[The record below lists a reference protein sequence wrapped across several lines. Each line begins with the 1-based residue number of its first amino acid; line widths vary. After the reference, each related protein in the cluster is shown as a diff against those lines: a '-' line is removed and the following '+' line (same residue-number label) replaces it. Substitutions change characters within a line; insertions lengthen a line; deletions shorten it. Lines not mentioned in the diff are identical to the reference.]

1 MTCASIAHIQRNGTS
16 SQHQLKHMRRA
27 MIMFWSF
34 LTEKE
39 AQLDKA
45 GLKVN
50 STQNADPCGL
60 KTM

>member
-1 MTCASIAHIQRNGTS
+1 MF
-16 SQHQLKHMRRA
+16 RA
-27 MIMFWSF
+27 F

-39 AQLDKA
+39 AQVDKA